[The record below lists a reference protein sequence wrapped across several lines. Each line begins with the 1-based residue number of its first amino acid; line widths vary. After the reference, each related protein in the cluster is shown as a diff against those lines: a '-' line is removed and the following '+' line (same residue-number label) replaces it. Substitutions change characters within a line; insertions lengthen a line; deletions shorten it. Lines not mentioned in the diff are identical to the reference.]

1 MPFFMR
7 GTVQRKGRGKGRDD
21 MAMLEGDWAQVL
33 DDEFHKPYYKN
44 LYLSIVIKTAFAQN
58 IKTA

>member
-1 MPFFMR
+1 
-7 GTVQRKGRGKGRDD
+7 